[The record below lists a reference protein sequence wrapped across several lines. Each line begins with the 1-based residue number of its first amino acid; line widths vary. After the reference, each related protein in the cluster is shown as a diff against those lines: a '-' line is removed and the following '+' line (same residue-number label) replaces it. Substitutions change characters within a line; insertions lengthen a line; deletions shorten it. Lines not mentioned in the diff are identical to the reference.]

1 MSPRH
6 DSGVRIKPPEPKA
19 LGQYA
24 RSGWFILFSG
34 ILALLA
40 YFWHEIVQSAQDP
53 LFPAFPRWLGIVL
66 PLAGWLTLLFT
77 FPTRSFKV
85 ELPTILRIAMPA
97 GLGLGAATL
106 MIVDVHPVLLVLPIL
121 LPAIVT
127 SLYATTFFS
136 EQDPN
141 RVTSGALFFVVFGL
155 FYLLAYSA
163 VIVLPLATPPR
174 QIFG

>member
-1 MSPRH
+1 MP
-6 DSGVRIKPPEPKA
+6 
-19 LGQYA
+19 LGKYA
-24 RSGWFILFSG
+24 RSGMFLLFSCL
-34 ILALLA
+34 LALLA
-40 YFWHEIVQSAQDP
+40 YFWHEIVQSVRDP
-53 LFPAFPRWLGIVL
+53 LFPAFPRSLGIFL
-66 PLAGWLTLLFT
+66 PLMGWLTLLFT

-85 ELPTILRIAMPA
+85 ELPTILRIAMPT
-97 GLGLGAATL
+97 GLGLGTATL
-106 MIVDVHPVLLVLPIL
+106 LIVDIHPILLVLPIL

-141 RVTSGALFFVVFGL
+141 RVTSVALFFVVFGL